1 MKNSK
6 VFIST
11 GYYKNINPIETL
23 DYFIKKKIYDIEFS
37 GGLHMTQKDEKKFFN
52 KLSKHN
58 ARLHNYFPP
67 PKIKFVINLASK
79 NKNILRK
86 SINHVKKSIILS
98 KKINANYFSFHAGF
112 RIDPEVKSLGRKFK
126 KIKLVKKEVSENIF
140 LKSIKE
146 ISNFALRHKVKILI
160 ENNVINKKNL
170 ILFNGN
176 PLLLTHPIDIIKFFK
191 KTPKNVGFLLDVGHL
206 KVSAKTENFNLINSL
221 KKLNKIVTG
230 YHLSDNDFIEDRNL
244 SFSKRSWFIKFLK
257 KRLNYYTIEV
267 YDKNINKVRGIK
279 NFLEKIL
286 NK

>member
-1 MKNSK
+1 M
-6 VFIST
+6 
-11 GYYKNINPIETL
+11 
-23 DYFIKKKIYDIEFS
+23 
-37 GGLHMTQKDEKKFFN
+37 
-52 KLSKHN
+52 
-58 ARLHNYFPP
+58 
-67 PKIKFVINLASK
+67 
-79 NKNILRK
+79 
-86 SINHVKKSIILS
+86 
-98 KKINANYFSFHAGF
+98 
-112 RIDPEVKSLGRKFK
+112 
-126 KIKLVKKEVSENIF
+126 VKKEVSENIF

-279 NFLEKIL
+279 TF
-286 NK
+286 